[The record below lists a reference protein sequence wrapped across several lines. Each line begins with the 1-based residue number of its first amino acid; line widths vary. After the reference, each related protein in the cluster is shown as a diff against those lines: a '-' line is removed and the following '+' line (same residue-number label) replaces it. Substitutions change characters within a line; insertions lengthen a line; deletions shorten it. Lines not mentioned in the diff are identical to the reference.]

1 MWLALLGLSLL
12 TLSSICCLSL
22 FWFLIHRVFH
32 GLKLKVELPTAAD
45 NQLSRARSLLSHP
58 AIRSPPS
65 TATTSSSQQTI
76 RPLLTT
82 AATSSSQPTVRLTHS
97 QQTIRPP
104 LATAATSIPQ
114 PTIRLTHSQQTIRPP
129 LATAATSIPR
139 PTVRLTQSQQTIRPL
154 ATAATSSSQ
163 QTIKS
168 PSSCDCIQNVIKW
181 VFDNENNVWLNN
193 LSEGLGHWCLLNLS
207 YWICIVIL

>member
-82 AATSSSQPTVRLTHS
+82 AATSISRPTV
-97 QQTIRPP
+97 
-104 LATAATSIPQ
+104 
-114 PTIRLTHSQQTIRPP
+114 RLTHSQQTIRPP

-139 PTVRLTQSQQTIRPL
+139 PTVTHCQQTIRPPLTTAATSRSQQTIR
-154 ATAATSSSQ
+154 
-163 QTIKS
+163 S

-181 VFDNENNVWLNN
+181 VFGNENNIIPHQVWGTSVDWAWDIESVML
-193 LSEGLGHWCLLNLS
+193 
-207 YWICIVIL
+207 

>member
-104 LATAATSIPQ
+104 LATAATSS
-114 PTIRLTHSQQTIRPP
+114 SQQTIR
-129 LATAATSIPR
+129 
-139 PTVRLTQSQQTIRPL
+139 
-154 ATAATSSSQ
+154 
-163 QTIKS
+163 S
-168 PSSCDCIQNVIKW
+168 PSSCDCVQNVIKW

>member
-97 QQTIRPP
+97 QQTIRP
-104 LATAATSIPQ
+104 
-114 PTIRLTHSQQTIRPP
+114 
-129 LATAATSIPR
+129 
-139 PTVRLTQSQQTIRPL
+139 L

>member
-12 TLSSICCLSL
+12 TLSSICSLSL

-65 TATTSSSQQTI
+65 TA
-76 RPLLTT
+76 
-82 AATSSSQPTVRLTHS
+82 ATSS
-97 QQTIRPP
+97 
-104 LATAATSIPQ
+104 
-114 PTIRLTHSQQTIRPP
+114 SQQTIRPP

-139 PTVRLTQSQQTIRPL
+139 PTVRLTRSQQTIRPPLATAATCIPRPTVRLAQSQQTIRPPL

-163 QTIKS
+163 QTIRS
-168 PSSCDCIQNVIKW
+168 PSSCDCVQNVIKW

-193 LSEGLGHWCLLNLS
+193 LSEGLGHWWGRYHQERSSHLITLMNQIFPVKNFNLLA
-207 YWICIVIL
+207 

>member
-76 RPLLTT
+76 RPPLAT
-82 AATSSSQPTVRLTHS
+82 AATSISRPTVRLTHS

-104 LATAATSIPQ
+104 LATAATSS
-114 PTIRLTHSQQTIRPP
+114 SQQTIRWP
-129 LATAATSIPR
+129 I
-139 PTVRLTQSQQTIRPL
+139 
-154 ATAATSSSQ
+154 
-163 QTIKS
+163 
-168 PSSCDCIQNVIKW
+168 SCDCIQNVIKS

>member
-114 PTIRLTHSQQTIRPP
+114 PTIRLTHSQQTIRP
-129 LATAATSIPR
+129 
-139 PTVRLTQSQQTIRPL
+139 L